1 MCPRVVLHAEPSASS
16 TDAIVCVCARACVVP
31 KRGIRSGLPA
41 RASLLPGE
49 EGSGGRLGPHRLSRS
64 MVCIGGHDPGP
75 RRSLHSGEPGSL
87 ASIGLRHGL
96 ALVRRHQAESN
107 PSTGHRAAEAV
118 NQRPS
123 VRRPRPVKRIAR
135 SRFPVTTS
143 VSPNRIGTHCLLQT
157 TQPFCSG
164 SALGDADAEWMKN
177 NRGTR
182 WRASPTLGRFGDFLA
197 VSRVIAG
204 RRTTSAPS
212 WACFGVSVEHPERW
226 PETAQA
232 APAPPAA

>member
-1 MCPRVVLHAEPSASS
+1 MSVCYLHCPLRCPLRWPIGQRHQHGERQPPLAASTAMCRCVHASCFTPSPQRAVRTLSL
-16 TDAIVCVCARACVVP
+16 CVCARACVVP

-157 TQPFCSG
+157 TQPFCPDLH
-164 SALGDADAEWMKN
+164 SA
-177 NRGTR
+177 
-182 WRASPTLGRFGDFLA
+182 TLMRNG
-197 VSRVIAG
+197 
-204 RRTTSAPS
+204 
-212 WACFGVSVEHPERW
+212 
-226 PETAQA
+226 
-232 APAPPAA
+232 